1 MDHDDSDGSDYS
13 SDSSEER
20 IEPVQTPKSAK
31 GEQDHHST
39 TTLIIH
45 TSCTSL
51 FLFSHFFSLLAGYL
65 YFRISSKYPHMGGH
79 LNRQQK
85 SINR

>member
-1 MDHDDSDGSDYS
+1 MDDDSDGSDYN
-13 SDSSEER
+13 SDSSGER

-45 TSCTSL
+45 TNCTSL
-51 FLFSHFFSLLAGYL
+51 FPFLTFFFLAGYL
-65 YFRISSKYPHMGGH
+65 YFRITYTAANIHTWGDT
-79 LNRQQK
+79 
-85 SINR
+85 